1 VVFAHGFPTVG
12 FFMPWSVLMITK
24 RFAHACLFALAIGSA
39 VPSFAVPLM
48 DMRVD
53 DLLFMSADVK
63 KSLNLTP
70 NQQTLWNQVEGR
82 SRAILRERQRRREA
96 LQEQAK
102 AMLAKPD
109 VELRDLNKAVEAE
122 SATTA
127 AEDKQLREAWLEVN
141 DALDDKQRAQVATFV
156 GEQLMRVVPEG
167 HPGGERGGE
176 RSGGGRPGGMGGHG
190 RRGGGGMGGGMGAPG
205 GASLDLGG

>member
-1 VVFAHGFPTVG
+1 
-12 FFMPWSVLMITK
+12 MPWSVLMITK

>member
-1 VVFAHGFPTVG
+1 
-12 FFMPWSVLMITK
+12 MITT
-24 RFAHACLFALAIGSA
+24 RFARAVLCALAIGSA

-48 DMRVD
+48 DMRVE

-82 SRAILRERQRRREA
+82 SRSILRERQRRREA

-102 AMLAKPD
+102 TLLAKPE
-109 VELRDLNKAVEAE
+109 VELRDLNRAVEAE
-122 SATTA
+122 AVATNT
-127 AEDKQLREAWLEVN
+127 EDKQLREAWLEVN
-141 DALDDKQRAQVATFV
+141 DALDDRQRAQVATFI

-167 HPGGERGGE
+167 RPGGERGGERGNE

-190 RRGGGGMGGGMGAPG
+190 RGGMGGPG
-205 GASLDLGG
+205 GASINLGG

>member
-1 VVFAHGFPTVG
+1 
-12 FFMPWSVLMITK
+12 MPWSVSMITK
-24 RFAHACLFALAIGSA
+24 KFAHACLFALAIGSA
-39 VPSFAVPLM
+39 APSFAVPLM

-70 NQQTLWNQVEGR
+70 NQQTVWNQVEGR
-82 SRAILRERQRRREA
+82 SRSILRERQRRRDA

-109 VELRDLNKAVEAE
+109 VELRDLNKAIDAE

-127 AEDKQLREAWLEVN
+127 AEDRQLREAWLEVN

-176 RSGGGRPGGMGGHG
+176 RSGGRPGGMGGHG
-190 RRGGGGMGGGMGAPG
+190 RRSGGGGMGAPG

>member
-1 VVFAHGFPTVG
+1 
-12 FFMPWSVLMITK
+12 MSWSVLMISK

-39 VPSFAVPLM
+39 APSFAVPLM

-102 AMLAKPD
+102 TLVAKPD
-109 VELRDLNKAVEAE
+109 VELRDLNRAIDAE

-127 AEDKQLREAWLEVN
+127 TEDKQLREAWLEVN

-156 GEQLMRVVPEG
+156 SEQLMRVVPDG
-167 HPGGERGGE
+167 HGGGEHGGE
-176 RSGGGRPGGMGGHG
+176 HGGQRGSGGGRMGGHG
-190 RRGGGGMGGGMGAPG
+190 RGGMGGGGMGGPG
-205 GASLDLGG
+205 GASINLGG

>member
-1 VVFAHGFPTVG
+1 
-12 FFMPWSVLMITK
+12 MITK
-24 RFAHACLFALAIGSA
+24 RFAHACLFALAVGSTS
-39 VPSFAVPLM
+39 PSFAVPLM

-96 LQEQAK
+96 LQEQART
-102 AMLAKPD
+102 MLAKPD
-109 VELRDLNKAVEAE
+109 VELRDLDKAIDAE
-122 SATTA
+122 STTTA
-127 AEDKQLREAWLEVN
+127 AEDRQLRAAWLEVN
-141 DALDDKQRAQVATFV
+141 DALDDKQRARVATLV

-176 RSGGGRPGGMGGHG
+176 RGSERGGGGGRMGGHG
-190 RRGGGGMGGGMGAPG
+190 RGGMGGGGVGGPG
-205 GASLDLGG
+205 GASINIGG